1 MTEGPL
7 HPVWET
13 LPVEHQRGLL
23 LTLGQMA
30 MRQIRVASTTQQLTI
45 GEIADD
51 NRRASRG
58 RVRENCP
65 PAP

>member
-13 LPVEHQRGLL
+13 LPAEHQRSLL
-23 LTLGQMA
+23 LALGRMA

-51 NRRASRG
+51 HRREPRG
-58 RVRENCP
+58 CVRENRP